1 MAVAVHICPDK
12 MSKAEYERVIK
23 DLEDSGVG
31 EPEGRTFHAA
41 YGGNEVCM
49 FEVWDSAEHF
59 EAHRD
64 RLLATLQGV
73 GVGAGTVQI
82 HPLHSG
88 HPD

>member
-1 MAVAVHICPDK
+1 VAVAVHICPDK

-41 YGGNEVCM
+41 YGGDQVCM

-59 EAHRD
+59 DAHRGH
-64 RLLATLQGV
+64 LMEKLQAAGV
-73 GVGAGTVQI
+73 NAGVVDV
-82 HPLHSG
+82 HPLHSD

>member
-41 YGGNEVCM
+41 YGADQVCM
-49 FEVWDSAEHF
+49 FEVWDSAEQF
-59 EAHRD
+59 GAHRG
-64 RLLATLQGV
+64 RLMERLQAAGV
-73 GVGAGTVQI
+73 DAGTVDV

>member
-1 MAVAVHICPDK
+1 MAVAVHICPDQ
-12 MSKAEYERVIK
+12 MTRAEYHRVIK

-64 RLLATLQGV
+64 RLLATLHGV

>member
-1 MAVAVHICPDK
+1 VAVAVHICPDQ
-12 MSKAEYERVIK
+12 MSKADYERVIK

-41 YGGNEVCM
+41 YGGDQVCM

-59 EAHRD
+59 DAQRD
-64 RLLATLQGV
+64 RLMSTLQAAGV
-73 GVGAGTVQI
+73 DAGTVDV
-82 HPLHSG
+82 HPLHS

>member
-1 MAVAVHICPDK
+1 MAVAVHICPDH

-41 YGGNEVCM
+41 YGGDEVCM
-49 FEVWDSAEHF
+49 FEVWESAEQF

-64 RLLATLQGV
+64 RLFLTLQAAGV
-73 GVGAGTVQI
+73 DAGIVDV

>member
-1 MAVAVHICPDK
+1 MAVAVHICPNQ
-12 MSKAEYERVIK
+12 MSKAEYDRLIK

-41 YGGNEVCM
+41 YGGDQVCM

-59 EAHRD
+59 DAHRD
-64 RLLATLQGV
+64 RLFETLQAAGL
-73 GVGAGTVQI
+73 GAGSVEV